1 MGRPFP
7 QLMTVNPQVL
17 KNSTKIA
24 RVLVVDE
31 NPISMREQSTRD
43 ETLAAR
49 PDLLDNNSLDSPSPV
64 P

>member
-1 MGRPFP
+1 MGRPLP
-7 QLMTVNPQVL
+7 QLMNVNPQVL

-49 PDLLDNNSLDSPSPV
+49 PDLPDNNSLDSPSPV